1 MNRSAI
7 AFLLFALGAAGL
19 GAAEHP
25 RPNILWVVCED
36 INPQLG
42 CYGDPQAVTP
52 NIDKLAARSLRYA
65 HCWSNAPVCAPA
77 RTTLITG
84 VYPPS
89 TGGEHM
95 RSMVAMPG
103 FMRMYPQLLRAQ
115 GYYCANN
122 RKEDY
127 NLVKPA
133 DVWDESSRKAHYKN
147 RKPGQPFFAV
157 FNIETSHE
165 SQIRKQPHALE
176 HDPAKMRVPAYHPDA
191 PEVRR
196 DWAQYYDQITAMD
209 RIAGQHFQEL
219 VDAGLADDTI
229 VFFYGDNGGGM
240 PRSKRWPYNS
250 GLNVPL
256 LAHFP
261 AKFKHLAP
269 ADYRP
274 GAASD
279 RLVAFVDFAPTLLS
293 LLSVK
298 PPAWMQGQAFLGPF
312 AAAPA
317 KYQHGFRGR
326 MDERYDLVRSV
337 SNGRYIYIRNYMPH
351 LIYGQHIDYMFQTPT
366 TRVWKALYDAGKL
379 APPKTFF
386 WEPKPAEELYDLR
399 SDPDEVQNLVGSPT
413 HQTVLGE
420 LRAAQRAHALAV
432 RDVGF
437 LSESERL
444 RRAGGASLYEFGHDA
459 KKYPLESILAM
470 AELAAARTPEAL
482 PQLRA
487 GLAHADSGVRYW
499 AALGLLIRGQ
509 AAVESARDGLV
520 NRLDDQSPSVRIVA
534 ARALGQY
541 GAAADLPLV
550 LPALAALAPPD
561 KNGVFVSLEAL
572 GAIEALGA
580 KAESLRPLLAA
591 MPRKDPQAADR
602 MASYVGR
609 FVQYLLQEKDVSQPK
624 TKQN

>member
-1 MNRSAI
+1 MKRSMT
-7 AFLLFALGAAGL
+7 AFILFVSSAAGL
-19 GAAEHP
+19 CAAERP

-89 TGGEHM
+89 TGAEHM

-115 GYYCANN
+115 GYYCTNN

-147 RKPGQPFFAV
+147 RKPDQPFFAV

-165 SQIRKQPHALE
+165 SQIRKQPHTLE

-209 RIAGQHFQEL
+209 RIVGERLAEL
-219 VDAGLADDTI
+219 AAAGLANDTI
-229 VFFYGDNGGGM
+229 VFFYGDNGSGM

-250 GLNVPL
+250 GLHVPL
-256 LAHFP
+256 VVHFP

-274 GAASD
+274 GGASD

-293 LLSVK
+293 LLGVK
-298 PPAWMQGQAFLGPF
+298 PPAWMQGQAFLGSY

-337 SNGRYIYIRNYMPH
+337 SNGRYTYIRNYMPH

-366 TRVWKALYDAGKL
+366 TRIWKELYDAGKL
-379 APPKTFF
+379 APPKTVF
-386 WEPKPAEELYDLR
+386 WEPKPAEELYDLQ
-399 SDPDEVQNLVGSPT
+399 SDPDEVRNLVGSPAG
-413 HQTVLGE
+413 QAVLGE
-420 LRAAQRAHALAV
+420 LRAAQRAHVLAI

-437 LSESERL
+437 LTESERL
-444 RRAGGASLYEFGHDA
+444 RRASGASLYEFGHDA

-499 AALGLLIRGQ
+499 AAMGLLIRGN
-509 AAVESARDGLV
+509 AAVESARDDLV
-520 NRLDDQSPSVRIVA
+520 KRLDDQSPSVRIVA
-534 ARALGQY
+534 ARALGQF
-541 GAAADLPLV
+541 GGPADLQRA
-550 LPALAALAPPD
+550 LPVLAALTPPD
-561 KNGVFVSLEAL
+561 RSGVFVSLEAL

-580 KAESLRPLLAA
+580 KAESLRPLLAS
-591 MPRKDPQAADR
+591 MPRKDPQAAER
-602 MASYVGR
+602 TNGYVGR
-609 FVQYLLQEKDVSQPK
+609 FVQYLLQEKAAPPAK
-624 TKQN
+624 TPRP